1 MLTNTIPNSRDYS
14 TIEYFLEFP
23 TYFSS
28 VTGGRT
34 ADAINTWDDDVL
46 SRLIHF
52 DEGTTDRIDSGNVF
66 VSIGVSCSTS
76 VFKVPLFTEGSVSPS
91 NSSSPR
97 SRLYNG
103 TLERVANG

>member
-1 MLTNTIPNSRDYS
+1 M
-14 TIEYFLEFP
+14 
-23 TYFSS
+23 
-28 VTGGRT
+28 RT

-52 DEGTTDRIDSGNVF
+52 AEGTTDRIDSGNVF

-76 VFKVPLFTEGSVSPS
+76 VFTVSLFTTEGSVSPS

>member
-1 MLTNTIPNSRDYS
+1 M
-14 TIEYFLEFP
+14 
-23 TYFSS
+23 
-28 VTGGRT
+28 RT
-34 ADAINTWDDDVL
+34 ADAINTWDVDVL

-52 DEGTTDRIDSGNVF
+52 DEGTTDRTDSGKAF
-66 VSIGVSCSTS
+66 TSIEDSCTTS
-76 VFKVPLFTEGSVSPS
+76 AFTLFLFTTEGSLSPS